1 DSKVISDTP
10 HIFKSLLKVFFDC
23 CKGY

>member
-1 DSKVISDTP
+1 KVISDTP